1 MKSAPRFILATSVVM
16 AAAAV
21 ADDAIPTQW
30 RPSFHRPAFNAMY
43 AYPTSR
49 DETPMKQV
57 WHKMDFITPQDSPN
71 GKLTSRV
78 VLLEIDC
85 QKMTTAVKRNI
96 EYGADG
102 RVLFDTTV
110 PESALQWQKF
120 TTNRLTDSPNDMVR
134 TLALA
139 DSDSVCHSR
148 TD

>member
-1 MKSAPRFILATSVVM
+1 MKSALRFILATSAVM

-21 ADDAIPTQW
+21 ADDSIPTQW
-30 RPSFHRPAFNAMY
+30 KSSFHRPAYNAMY
-43 AYPTSR
+43 AYPVGS
-49 DETPMKQV
+49 DETPMKQA
-57 WHKMDFITPQDSPN
+57 WHKIDFLTPQHSPH

-85 QKMTTAVKRNI
+85 QKMATAVKRDI

-120 TTNRLTDSPNDMVR
+120 TTNSLTDSPNDIVR
-134 TLALA
+134 ALALA

-148 TD
+148 D